1 MTERSRIAQ
10 GATSAAVTFN
20 QFISRR
26 EATSGSGGSS
36 DAAGSRDYGRDG
48 WERVSSGRINGGDTI
63 TPGWGESRDRER
75 EMERDKDLSLE
86 RSGDRYRSSDQER
99 ERDRGRDVRDR
110 ERNRGSSPGNAV
122 ATGDTRSHPSMQ
134 QQQQQLSIRRV
145 VSAGGD
151 LSTGPVHQRSLS
163 GGYVS
168 THRRNSGPVGT
179 TPAAA
184 SEVGGGGTRAVSGAA
199 GSESMSEPNQNKS
212 SDGWSS
218 ASGVARRRSASSSPP
233 LRVTNPEAF
242 KGIGGD
248 GTWGSTHRGS
258 HVGGEGEADRR
269 RVSSGGKGQGY
280 VAIGRDRGGVVKGDG
295 SEDKP
300 GGPPSA
306 SAAASK
312 PRPVPPPRRSSLAAI
327 IAARSQDS
335 PIQAVSWMAFDGGVF
350 FLYITRKLC
359 YGRGLWSWHTISS

>member
-1 MTERSRIAQ
+1 MSERSRIAQ
-10 GATSAAVTFN
+10 GAPSTAGAFS
-20 QFISRR
+20 QFVSRR
-26 EATSGSGGSS
+26 EALSGSGGSS
-36 DAAGSRDYGRDG
+36 DAAGGRDYGRDG
-48 WERVSSGRINGGDTI
+48 WERVSSGRISGGDTA

-75 EMERDKDLSLE
+75 EVERDKDLSLE

-99 ERDRGRDVRDR
+99 ERDRGRDARDR

-122 ATGDTRSHPSMQ
+122 ATGDTRSHSSMQ
-134 QQQQQLSIRRV
+134 QQQPSSRRV
-145 VSAGGD
+145 VSSGD
-151 LSTGPVHQRSLS
+151 LPTGPVLHQRTLS
-163 GGYVS
+163 GGYTS
-168 THRRNSGPVGT
+168 AHRRNSGPVGAT
-179 TPAAA
+179 TAAA
-184 SEVGGGGTRAVSGAA
+184 SEVGGGGTRAVSGVA
-199 GSESMSEPNQNKS
+199 GSESMSEPSQHKS

-218 ASGVARRRSASSSPP
+218 ASGIGGRRSASSSPP

-258 HVGGEGEADRR
+258 HVSGEGETDRR

-280 VAIGRDRGGVVKGDG
+280 VIGRDR

-312 PRPVPPPRRSSLAAI
+312 PRPAPPPRRASLAAI

-335 PIQAVSWMAFDGGVF
+335 PIQTVSWMTFGGA
-350 FLYITRKLC
+350 ISRKLC
-359 YGRGLWSWHTISS
+359 HSRGLWN